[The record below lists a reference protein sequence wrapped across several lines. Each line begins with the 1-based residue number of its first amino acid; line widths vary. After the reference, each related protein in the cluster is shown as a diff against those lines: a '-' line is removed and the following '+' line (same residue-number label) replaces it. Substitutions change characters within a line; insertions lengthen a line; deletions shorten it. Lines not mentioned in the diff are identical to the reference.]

1 MRVPWRILGSLRV
14 KVTAGVLLVVLVA
27 MGLVFAVQYRWY
39 QEAMIE
45 RLGLSSTPL
54 NDVIKG
60 SLRHA
65 MLTRNLSEIRAV
77 VTDVSHQPGVLKV
90 FVVDK
95 RGVIRF
101 SPNADEIGTPLRL
114 GDETCQVCHRTRP
127 ESRNRTVI
135 FTGSDGD
142 RVFRNVS
149 PIVNEASCH
158 GCHDSQAV
166 LNGVLISDFSMAD
179 LDRQLAHTR
188 REMLVALLLAA
199 AMTGLIIVV
208 LMNRLVIGKL
218 ERFVQATTLLG
229 QGRLDLRVD
238 VAPGGEIGA
247 LATSF
252 NSMVESLRRAREVR
266 ERKELLESVLNN
278 VADSVIVY
286 GPGDTVLA
294 INRAGEHT
302 FGLAAEAVVGR
313 PCPLLG
319 GEHAALLARA
329 RVEGA
334 FETEMR
340 LRAGDGRVFPAL
352 AHVAPLTNE
361 RGEPL
366 ACVVVAQDLTPQRTR
381 EALQAQ
387 LAQSEKLAAV
397 GRLAAGVAHELNNPL
412 GHLLMYANLLLEDL
426 PAIDP
431 RGKNAQHIVDNTLR
445 CKGIVRSLLDSAKQ
459 SEIRFEWTD
468 PNEAVET
475 AVRLVDGELAR
486 SGVTCERALAAGLPR
501 VRCDRQQIQQVLVN
515 LLQNAV
521 EAMDGPGAL
530 TVITGTTQE
539 RDAVVIGVK
548 DTGPGVPAADRFR
561 VFEPFYTTK
570 AQGTGLGL
578 AICHGIVERHNGALW
593 VESVGEGPARGSTFF
608 VRLPVGTATA

>member
-1 MRVPWRILGSLRV
+1 LPWRVLGSLRV
-14 KVTAGVLLVVLVA
+14 KVTAGVLFVVLVA
-27 MGLVFAVQYRWY
+27 MGLVFVVQYRWY
-39 QEAMIE
+39 QAAMIE

-77 VTDVSHQPGVLKV
+77 ITDVSRQPGVLKV

-95 RGVIRF
+95 QGVIRF
-101 SPNADEIGTPLRL
+101 SPNADEIGAPLPL

-135 FTGSDGD
+135 FTAPDGD

-149 PIVNEASCH
+149 PIANEPGCH
-158 GCHDSQAV
+158 GCHDPRAV

-179 LDRQLAHTR
+179 LDRQLAGTR
-188 REMLVALLLAA
+188 REMLLALLLAA
-199 AMTGLIIVV
+199 VATGLIIVV

-229 QGRLDLRVD
+229 QGRLDLQVD

-252 NSMVESLRRAREVR
+252 NTMVESLRRAREVR

-286 GPGDTVLA
+286 GPGDAVLA
-294 INRAGEHT
+294 VNRAGEGA

-313 PCPLLG
+313 QCPLLG
-319 GEHAALLARA
+319 DEHAALLARA
-329 RVEGA
+329 RAEGA
-334 FETEMR
+334 FGTETR

-352 AHVAPLTNE
+352 VHVAPLSSD

-366 ACVVVAQDLTPQRTR
+366 ACVVVVQDLTQQRTR

-412 GHLLMYANLLLEDL
+412 GHVLMYANLLLEDL
-426 PAIDP
+426 PAADP
-431 RGKNAQHIVDNTLR
+431 RGKNARHIVDNTLR

-468 PNEAVET
+468 LNEVIET
-475 AVRLVDGELAR
+475 AVHLVDRELDRRGIA
-486 SGVTCERALAAGLPR
+486 CERSLAAGLPR

-515 LLQNAV
+515 LMQNAV
-521 EAMDGPGAL
+521 EAMDGPGTL
-530 TVITGTTQE
+530 TVVSTTTPE
-539 RDAVVIGVK
+539 RDAVVVGVK
-548 DTGPGVPAADRFR
+548 DTGPGVPAGDRFR

-570 AQGTGLGL
+570 VQGTGLGL
-578 AICHGIVERHNGALW
+578 AICHGMVERHNGAIW
-593 VESVGEGPARGSTFF
+593 VESACDGPFRGSTFF
-608 VRLPVGTATA
+608 VRLPVGTAAA